1 MTDTDTIMM
10 ENKMKNA
17 LQIAIEYIEE
27 LLGSDRD
34 DDATLRYLKDVYN
47 ENFVQK

>member
-1 MTDTDTIMM
+1 
-10 ENKMKNA
+10 MKNS

-34 DDATLRYLKDVYN
+34 DSETLKYLKDFY
-47 ENFVQK
+47 EQNFKE